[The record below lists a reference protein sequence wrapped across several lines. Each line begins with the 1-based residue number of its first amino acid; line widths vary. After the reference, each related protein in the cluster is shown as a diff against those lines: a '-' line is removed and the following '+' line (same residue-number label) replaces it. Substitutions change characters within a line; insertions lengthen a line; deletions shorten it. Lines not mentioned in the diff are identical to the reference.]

1 MKILR
6 ASRGPFS
13 ERPYFTDSEIENI
26 CLDELRKAKLLPAR
40 PEPVRVERF
49 VEKRFNVEVESAEL
63 AGGILGLTKFGAN
76 GVQGV
81 YVSAA
86 LDSDASIPG
95 KRRVRS
101 TIAHEAGHCLLHTY
115 LFSVASGTPLFGD
128 CSEPGAPKVLC
139 RDSEGRN
146 GYGGEWWEF
155 QANVAMGHLLM
166 PRPLVEMAGE
176 PFLISVGVLGGKRID
191 PARYESAVRSLAD
204 EFDVNA
210 AVSRIRLESL
220 YPAKQDEQLSL

>member
-1 MKILR
+1 MKTLR
-6 ASRGPFS
+6 TSRGPFS

-26 CLDELRKAKLLPAR
+26 CLDELRKAKLLPVR

-49 VEKRFNVEVESAEL
+49 VEKRFNVVVESAEL
-63 AGGILGLTKFGAN
+63 TDGILGLTKFGPN

-86 LDSDASIPG
+86 LDSDASTPA

-101 TIAHEAGHCLLHTY
+101 TIAHEAGHGLLHTY
-115 LFSVASGTPLFGD
+115 LFAVASGTPLFGD
-128 CSEPGAPKVLC
+128 CSESGAPKVLC
-139 RDSEGRN
+139 RDSEDRN
-146 GYGGEWWEF
+146 SYGGEWWEF
-155 QANVAMGHLLM
+155 QANAAMSHLLM
-166 PRPLVEMAGE
+166 PRPLVEMASE

-191 PARYESAVRSLAD
+191 PAHYESAVRSIAD
-204 EFDVNA
+204 QFEVNP

-220 YPAKQDEQLSL
+220 YPAKEDGQLSL